1 MKTLKYIAVVISVF
15 IGLMIAF
22 STGPLSSM
30 GAVGAIDDSYIQ
42 ALQYQYYY
50 SGLVASV
57 ITCLVG
63 YVVKVNLKFVTAA
76 LLSIGVFWVVITQ
89 SSDPEFW
96 QYLGGAVLE
105 FIVPYGFVCLVI
117 VVATFGINKKWP
129 RLT

>member
-1 MKTLKYIAVVISVF
+1 MKILKYTAVVISTI
-15 IGLMIAF
+15 IGLVIAF

-30 GAVGAIDDSYIQ
+30 SAVVAIDESYIQ

-50 SGLVASV
+50 SGLVTSV

-63 YVVKVNLKFVTAA
+63 YVVKANLKIVIAI
-76 LLSIGVFWVVITQ
+76 LLSVGVFWVIFTQ
-89 SSDPEFW
+89 SSDPEFL

-105 FIVPYGFVCLVI
+105 FMVPYGLVCLVI
-117 VVATFGINKKWP
+117 VFATFGINKKWP